1 MNITKP
7 TDGLFSVRYHT
18 NFDGFVKSLP
28 ALLRG
33 ILRHCSVLLCT
44 LHSSGFARL
53 ASGTFCCAVYFP
65 TFCEIIKIKQVHRIK
80 HNPRAI
86 LLVWISLSLFWM
98 SCPAAAPG
106 QPLGA
111 KSHIEIIDALGKKVE
126 IELPVKRLVALNSD
140 VLEVI
145 RSLKAESLVVG
156 VFSEIARNPPFWPI
170 LKDKPKVGS
179 WSDANPEII
188 AELRPDL
195 VIAYSRAPG
204 ENFASKMASFGITVL
219 RLDFYRI
226 KTLNQEIKTL
236 GRLLDRKKEAGRLC
250 AWYQRNLNFI
260 QGKLARVGRR
270 PAVYVESYS
279 DYHTT
284 GPGSGGN
291 EMCELAGGWNLA
303 ANFSIPYPQ
312 VTPEWVVSQNPQV
325 IIKAVT
331 LDNGYGLNNPTS
343 LNSLRNTIMKRPAW
357 NLIAAVQSGNVHVI
371 ESAIW
376 TGPRAIIGI
385 AWIAKWIHPDLFADL
400 DPQVLHLEYLTTF
413 QGLEGAGM
421 IVSGLVTGTI
431 R

>member
-1 MNITKP
+1 
-7 TDGLFSVRYHT
+7 VRYHT
-18 NFDGFVKSLP
+18 NFSLESKP
-28 ALLRG
+28 D
-33 ILRHCSVLLCT
+33 
-44 LHSSGFARL
+44 
-53 ASGTFCCAVYFP
+53 
-65 TFCEIIKIKQVHRIK
+65 K
-80 HNPRAI
+80 HHPKAI
-86 LLVWISLSLFWM
+86 LLVWISLSLLWM
-98 SCPAAAPG
+98 SCTTAALG
-106 QPLGA
+106 QPPSGGN
-111 KSHIEIIDALGKKVE
+111 SIQIIDALGKQVE
-126 IELPVKRLVALNSD
+126 IKLPVKRLVALNSD

-156 VFSEIARNPPFWPI
+156 VFSEISRNPSFWPR

-188 AELRPDL
+188 AELHPDL

-204 ENFASKMASFGITVL
+204 EDFASKMASLGITVL

-236 GRLLDRKKEAGRLC
+236 GRLLDRKKEAEGLC

-260 QGKLARVGRR
+260 QGKLASVDRR

-284 GPGSGGN
+284 GPGSGGH
-291 EMCELAGGWNLA
+291 EICELAGGRNLA
-303 ANFSIPYPQ
+303 ADFSIPYPQ

-331 LDNGYGLNNPTS
+331 LDNGYGLTDPTF
-343 LNSLRNTIMKRPAW
+343 LHKAKAAIMKRPAW

-385 AWIAKWIHPDLFADL
+385 AWIAKWIHSDLFADL
-400 DPQVLHLEYLTTF
+400 DPQALHREYLSTF
-413 QGLEGAGM
+413 QGLEALSGSVSMQGTGM
-421 IVSGLVTGTI
+421 T